1 MRRTGAFSL
10 HSLSLS
16 LNALAGAA
24 FLVAASLCVS
34 DAMTFAQEKPSTE
47 AKDAE
52 KKDGDRKPS
61 EKPAE
66 KVSDKKPTD
75 KKVEAKP
82 GKPSEKPK
90 PKDTNRPKN
99 TGAITPEREEAVI
112 KFVERNHP
120 ALLELLRPL
129 KESQPKEYERAV
141 RELLRVTERLEAV
154 EQRDKHLHALE
165 LQAWTLQSRNQ
176 LITARLKVAREKHK
190 AAQSTDDMPPSELQ
204 KIEELETELE
214 GVLGQQIDVRIEILS
229 FERAKAQERIEKL
242 DKDIADMKANRNQ
255 VVAKQAQQLTG
266 GKFRAKIAPK
276 GKPST
281 GENKKTPTVPTS
293 TPRENDVK

>member
-1 MRRTGAFSL
+1 MRSL
-10 HSLSLS
+10 PLVRHV
-16 LNALAGAA
+16 LASSAILAA
-24 FLVAASLCVS
+24 ISLCGG
-34 DAMTFAQEKPSTE
+34 DAVIFAQEKPSGE
-47 AKDAE
+47 AKEPE
-52 KKDGDRKPS
+52 KKEGN
-61 EKPAE
+61 
-66 KVSDKKPTD
+66 KKPTE

-82 GKPSEKPK
+82 NKPAEKPK
-90 PKDTNRPKN
+90 PKDANRPKN
-99 TGAITPEREEAVI
+99 TGAITPEREAAVM
-112 KFVERNHP
+112 KFVERSHP

-154 EQRDKHLHALE
+154 EQRDKHLHTLE

-204 KIEELETELE
+204 KIEELESELE

-229 FERAKAQERIEKL
+229 YERAKAQERLEKL
-242 DKDIADMKANRNQ
+242 DKEIADMKANRNQ

-276 GKPST
+276 GKP
-281 GENKKTPTVPTS
+281 GAGDNNKKTPTVPTS

>member
-1 MRRTGAFSL
+1 MRRNGAFSMRL
-10 HSLSLS
+10 LPLVRHV
-16 LNALAGAA
+16 LAGTAVLAA
-24 FLVAASLCVS
+24 ISVCDGGAV
-34 DAMTFAQEKPSTE
+34 TFAQEKPSGE
-47 AKDAE
+47 AKVTD
-52 KKDGDRKPS
+52 KKEG
-61 EKPAE
+61 
-66 KVSDKKPTD
+66 DKKPTE
-75 KKVEAKP
+75 KKVESKP
-82 GKPSEKPK
+82 NKPAEKPK
-90 PKDTNRPKN
+90 PKDANRLKN
-99 TGAITPEREEAVI
+99 TGALTPERETAVK

-154 EQRDKHLHALE
+154 EQRDKHLHTLE

-204 KIEELETELE
+204 KIEELESELE

-229 FERAKAQERIEKL
+229 YERAKAQERLEKL
-242 DKDIADMKANRNQ
+242 DKEIADMKANRNQ

-276 GKPST
+276 GKPGA
-281 GENKKTPTVPTS
+281 GENNKKTPTVPTS
-293 TPRENDVK
+293 TPRETDVK